1 MLIVT
6 IAFHINTKRRR
17 GTRQVRNGGTG
28 IPKKRNKASPRLYGM
43 SIAQFPRFLVKFPV
57 FPFRGLCER

>member
-17 GTRQVRNGGTG
+17 GTYQVRDRGTG
-28 IPKKRNKASPRLYGM
+28 IPDNRNKASPRLYGM
-43 SIAQFPRFLVKFPV
+43 SIAQFP
-57 FPFRGLCER
+57 